1 MAQAQKGILAEPNLH
16 AQYLMFNVV
25 DDELSVM
32 REKLSR
38 LLDLFDHY
46 DEEHYEA
53 MVSGVV
59 GIGNSFWSEIY
70 PGPMPQAL
78 SPFPDMHCED
88 RSAPVLQS
96 DIFIQ
101 IRADRLDIV
110 HQMSIEVLELLKLH
124 VELVE
129 QVRAFRYLDGRDL
142 TGFIDAED
150 NPRGMKKLEVAVI
163 DDSDPEFAGGSYVH
177 TQRFRHD
184 MARWNTLSAKRQE
197 QVIGRTKEH
206 NLPVVDSGLSS
217 HTHRTKLL
225 RHGKYPTLLK
235 QSMPYGNMS
244 VQGLFYVSCS
254 NDGHAFKDVLYSRI
268 FGDENGNYDRFL
280 DYTSAETGAAFF
292 APSIQFIKRRAVATT
307 VDDMLSTQIDFDA

>member
-1 MAQAQKGILAEPNLH
+1 MAQAQKGIVAEPNLH

-32 REKLSR
+32 REKLAR
-38 LLDLFDHY
+38 VLDLFDYY

-53 MVSGVV
+53 MVSGVI
-59 GIGNSFWSEIY
+59 GIGNSFWNEIY
-70 PGPMPQAL
+70 PGATPSELA
-78 SPFPDMHCED
+78 PFPDMQCED
-88 RSAPVLQS
+88 RCAPVLQA
-96 DIFIQ
+96 DLFIQ

-142 TGFIDAED
+142 TGFIDADD
-150 NPRGMKKLEVAVI
+150 NPRGMKKFDVAVI
-163 DDSDPEFAGGSYVH
+163 GDDDIEFAGGSYIH
-177 TQRFRHD
+177 IQRYRHD
-184 MARWNTLSAKRQE
+184 MARWNTLSEKRQE

-244 VQGLFYVSCS
+244 VQGLFYVACS
-254 NDGHAFKDVLYSRI
+254 NDGQAFKDVLYSRI

-292 APSIQFIKRRAVATT
+292 APSIQFIKRNAVSQT
-307 VDDMLSTQIDFDA
+307 VDDMLSSQIDFDE